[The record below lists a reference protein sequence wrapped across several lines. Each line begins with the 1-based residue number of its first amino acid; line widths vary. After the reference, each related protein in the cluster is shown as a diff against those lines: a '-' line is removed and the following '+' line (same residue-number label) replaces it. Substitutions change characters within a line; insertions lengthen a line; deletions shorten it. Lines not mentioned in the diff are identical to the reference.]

1 MSQIPRATEKKP
13 EPSLLDAM
21 ARRAAGA
28 LLAERLLRLGA
39 ALGSLLLAFLA
50 LSWCGLWL
58 ELGAAWRI
66 AGVLLFASLALFLIA
81 RELLRG
87 PPARAEAL
95 ARLDAADDTGL
106 RPASGLDDR
115 LALERPDAATA
126 ALWEAHRRRLSR
138 ALRLLRLP
146 APQPGLARRDPY
158 AFRALALIAAVT
170 AAIAAGADRNA
181 RLAAAF
187 DWRRP
192 GVATASARLD
202 AWLDPP
208 PYTGRTAIMLEEKD
222 AGETLQAPINSILR
236 IHGRGGATEGAIVE
250 IKENGGAAPVDAS
263 ERRYALKGD
272 AQLSLPGLGAFS
284 FAAIPD
290 LPPTIELNG
299 PPRNNFRGSMTL
311 AFRTDDDYGVIEARA
326 LFAHPAGAPKPLFP
340 PPQIALSLPQQQG
353 GRGETESTLDLAD
366 SPWAGGVA
374 TMTLVA
380 KDEGGN
386 EGRSASV
393 EVELPQRR
401 FANPLAR
408 ALSEQRRLLVF
419 DPSMSARTQLALD
432 ALSLAPELFDTPSSA
447 YLGLRLARRVLD
459 RAESEENLREV
470 ADLLWA
476 IATGLEGD
484 TSESERALRQ
494 ARERLRDAVAR
505 GANEQEI
512 ARLMQELRDAM
523 AKFMADMG
531 RNEAREKGDAGQPP
545 GETRVIDQQELER
558 MLSELDEASKSG
570 DAERAAKLLDQL
582 DQIFENLRASGHARP
597 SASGRSLSEIDQ
609 LSREQQRLRDDTFQ
623 GSGQKD
629 ANSSGAERQ
638 RGLRE
643 RLEGALGALRRSGEG
658 APSELDEADEAMKD
672 AERALGQGPG
682 ENDAAVASQ
691 GRALQAL
698 RRGADALAK
707 RAGEGQG
714 GEGSEG
720 QNGRDPLGRE
730 LGGDGGPNGP
740 ARLHPPGAAPAQ
752 RAHRVQEEL
761 QRRLDQ
767 RERPA
772 EELDYLE
779 RLLKR

>member
-13 EPSLLDAM
+13 EPSLLDVM
-21 ARRAAGA
+21 ARRAARG

-39 ALGSLLLAFLA
+39 ALGSLVLAFLA
-50 LSWCGLWL
+50 LSWSGLWL
-58 ELGAAWRI
+58 EVGAFWRI
-66 AGVLLFASLALFLIA
+66 AGVSLFVGLALVLIA
-81 RELLRG
+81 REILRG
-87 PPARAEAL
+87 PPARGEAL
-95 ARLDAADDTGL
+95 ARLDGADESGL
-106 RPASGLDDR
+106 RPASGLADR
-115 LALERPDAATA
+115 LALEKPDAATS

-146 APQPGLARRDPY
+146 PPRPGLARRDPY
-158 AFRALALIAAVT
+158 ALRALAILAAVT
-170 AAIAAGADRNA
+170 TAIAAGADRDA

-187 DWRRP
+187 DWRSA
-192 GVATASARLD
+192 GGAAATARLD

-208 PYTGRTAIMLEEKD
+208 PYTGRTAIVIEEKD
-222 AGETLQAPINSILR
+222 AGETLQAPVNSVLR
-236 IHGRGGATEGAIVE
+236 IHGRGGATEGAFVE
-250 IKENGGAAPVDAS
+250 LKENGSAGDDAS
-263 ERRYALKGD
+263 ERRFALKGD
-272 AQLSLPGLGAFS
+272 ARLTLPGVGAFA

-290 LPPTIELNG
+290 LPPTIELTE

-311 AFRTDDDYGVIEARA
+311 AFKADDDYGVIEARA
-326 LFAHPAGAPKPLFP
+326 LFAPPADAPKPLFP
-340 PPQIALSLPQQQG
+340 PPEIALSLPQQPG

-366 SPWAGGVA
+366 SPWAGGA
-374 TMTLVA
+374 AMMTLVA

-386 EGRSASV
+386 EGRSKPV

-401 FANPLAR
+401 FTDPLAR
-408 ALSEQRRLLVF
+408 ALAEQRRLLVF
-419 DPSMSARTQLALD
+419 DPSSSARTRLALD

-459 RAESEENLREV
+459 RPASEENLREV

-505 GANEQEI
+505 GASEEEI

-523 AKFMADMG
+523 AKFMADMN
-531 RNEAREKGDAGQPP
+531 RNGAQDKRQAGEPA
-545 GETRVIDQQELER
+545 GESRVIDQQELER

-570 DAERAAKLLDQL
+570 DARRAAKLLDQL
-582 DQIFENLRASGHARP
+582 GEIFENLRGSGRARA

-623 GSGQKD
+623 GGQNGGRSGG
-629 ANSSGAERQ
+629 GAERQ

-643 RLEGALGALRRSGEG
+643 RLESALEALRRSGEG

-672 AERALGQGPG
+672 AERALSQGPAG
-682 ENDAAVASQ
+682 NERAVASQ

-698 RRGADALAK
+698 RRGADALAQ
-707 RAGEGQG
+707 RGGAGQG
-714 GEGSEG
+714 GEGAEG
-720 QNGRDPLGRE
+720 ENGRDPLGRE
-730 LGGDGGPNGP
+730 LGGDGGPNGA

-761 QRRLDQ
+761 RRRLDQ